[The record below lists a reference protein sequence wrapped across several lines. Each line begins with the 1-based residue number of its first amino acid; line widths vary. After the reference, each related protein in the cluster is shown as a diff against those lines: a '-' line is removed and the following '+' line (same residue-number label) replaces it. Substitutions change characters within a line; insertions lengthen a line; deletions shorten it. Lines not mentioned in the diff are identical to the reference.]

1 MDESFLKIDKFIQNC
16 SKFIITT
23 HESPDADGIGAELA
37 FHELLL
43 YLGKHSVILNGDQ
56 TPEKIKFL
64 DIDKEINIADDSF
77 AIPEDISDYALFVL
91 DTNDFPN
98 TGNTYHMLKEK
109 ITNIFIVDH
118 HEGDQSKIEKNY
130 IKVHA
135 SSASEI
141 VYDIYKFY
149 KKDFS
154 FKAAQA
160 LYTGILFDTGS
171 FRYAKTSPQTFK
183 ATSELVKKGADP
195 NYLYEKIYENNDLN
209 TFLLQAEMMKTVET
223 HFDGKMV
230 IMFLNPK
237 MLQKTGAYFSDGEIN
252 INLPLKLKGVA
263 ASVII
268 KQDVNGP
275 LKVSMR
281 TKGNLD
287 VSEIAI
293 SRHGGGHKNAAGY
306 KSNLS
311 FEDTYKQVLQDMSVF
326 FKQN

>member
-1 MDESFLKIDKFIQNC
+1 MDESILKIDKFIKKG

-23 HESPDADGIGAELA
+23 HESPDADGVGAELA
-37 FHELLL
+37 FKEILLKQ
-43 YLGKHSVILNGDQ
+43 GKHAIILNGDP

-64 DIDKEINIADDSF
+64 DIDKEINIADETFILPD
-77 AIPEDISDYALFVL
+77 DIEDYALFVL

-98 TGNTYHMLKEK
+98 TGNTYNMLKDR
-109 ITNIFIVDH
+109 ISTIFIIDH

-141 VYDIYKFY
+141 IYDIFKYY
-149 KKDFS
+149 DIDFT
-154 FKAAQA
+154 FKSAQA

-171 FRYAKTSPQTFK
+171 FRYAKTSPQTFE

-230 IMFLNPK
+230 LMFLNPE
-237 MLQKTGAYFSDGEIN
+237 MLVKTGAYFSDGEIN
-252 INLPLKLKGVA
+252 INIPLKLKGVE
-263 ASVII
+263 ASVLI
-268 KQDVNGP
+268 KQDINGP

-281 TKGNLD
+281 TKGDLD

-293 SRHGGGHKNAAGY
+293 ARHGGGHKNAAGY
-306 KSNLS
+306 KSGLS
-311 FEDTYKQVLQDMSVF
+311 LEETYKQVLSDMSVF
-326 FKQN
+326 FK